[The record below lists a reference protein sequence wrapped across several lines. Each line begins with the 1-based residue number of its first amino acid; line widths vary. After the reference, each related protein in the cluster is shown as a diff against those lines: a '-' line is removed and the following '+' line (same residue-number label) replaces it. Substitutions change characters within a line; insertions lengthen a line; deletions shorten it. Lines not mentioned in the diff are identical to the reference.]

1 MQKNKFY
8 VLSTWWRSVDKP
20 TVIAFALLFAFSLI
34 LVTTASPAV
43 ASRIGLEEFYFTK
56 KHIIYLIFA
65 AFIIF
70 TFSFLSS
77 DWIKRIAIVGFLMSV
92 ALIILVQFYG
102 HEVKGARRWLNFGG
116 ISIQPSEF
124 MKPCFSVVVAW
135 LLSLKKNSNFPSV
148 TIIISLY
155 LVIAFALIA
164 QPDLGMLIMTSAV
177 LFIQFFVA
185 GLPLIWIGMIFI
197 SALVGI
203 TTAYFTLPHV
213 AQRIKHFLDPNY
225 NENYQ
230 VSKSIMAFER
240 GGLYGCGPGEG
251 AVKQVIPDCHADFI
265 FSVAG
270 EEFGIITCIIIAA
283 IFIFIVVRGL
293 LRSIDEE
300 NKYIYLSIVG
310 LLSQFGLQAVIN
322 MGVTVNLLPTKG
334 MTLPFISYG
343 GSSTIAIAFA
353 MGMLLAFTKKKVSL
367 SKYKMRIIQ

>member
-1 MQKNKFY
+1 MQQNKFY
-8 VLSTWWRSVDKP
+8 ALSAWWRSVDRP
-20 TVIAFALLFAFSLI
+20 TVFAFALLFAFSLV

-56 KHIIYLIFA
+56 KHMTYLGLGA
-65 AFIIF
+65 VIIF
-70 TFSFLSS
+70 TLSYFSPE
-77 DWIKRIAIVGFLMSV
+77 WIKRIAIIVFLISLL
-92 ALIILVQFYG
+92 LIILVQFYG
-102 HEVKGARRWLNFGG
+102 NEIKGARRWMSIAGL
-116 ISIQPSEF
+116 SIQPSEF

-135 LLSLKKNSNFPSV
+135 LLSLKKTSNFPSI
-148 TIIISLY
+148 TIILFLY
-155 LVIAFALIA
+155 LIIAIALIM

-177 LFIQFFVA
+177 LCVQVFVA
-185 GLPLIWIGMIFI
+185 GIPLIWIVLI
-197 SALVGI
+197 SIAGALGI
-203 TTAYFTLPHV
+203 TTAYFALPHV

-225 NENYQ
+225 SENYQ

-300 NKYIYLSIVG
+300 NQYISLSIVG
-310 LLSQFGLQAVIN
+310 LLTQFGLQAVIN

-353 MGMLLAFTKKKVSL
+353 MGMLLALTKKKISFN
-367 SKYKMRIIQ
+367 KYKLRIIQ